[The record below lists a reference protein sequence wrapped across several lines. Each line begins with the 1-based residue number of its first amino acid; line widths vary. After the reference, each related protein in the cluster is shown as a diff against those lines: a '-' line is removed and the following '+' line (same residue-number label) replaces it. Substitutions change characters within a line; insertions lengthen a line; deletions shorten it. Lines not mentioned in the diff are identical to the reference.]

1 MRSGLVAHR
10 RSLASTG
17 RDLTRQVEAHLVG
30 SPAVIVEKVG
40 RRREVGVDH
49 CCALMFPVD
58 SGQEM
63 LDQMHWFAE
72 AVMPHFP
79 ERQGAR
85 TAKNTAG

>member
-1 MRSGLVAHR
+1 
-10 RSLASTG
+10 
-17 RDLTRQVEAHLVG
+17 
-30 SPAVIVEKVG
+30 
-40 RRREVGVDH
+40 VDH